1 MNVMKAIDSGPDV
14 TTGIVDYNA
23 ANRALENL
31 KNALTNIGCYRE
43 ALRVSEMLRELD
55 RTRYVHVDDH
65 IL

>member
-31 KNALTNIGCYRE
+31 KNALASHRCYEE
-43 ALRVSEMLRELD
+43 AFGVSEMLRELD
-55 RTRYVHVDDH
+55 RIREQHV
-65 IL
+65 L